1 MSTSHF
7 KYLAVLSV
15 LGAAAFSHGSDSF
28 LSKLPASPI
37 LNVTTVPSNGDV
49 NPYGVAYVP
58 SGFAT
63 GGALSPG
70 DILVSNFNNS
80 ANMQGTGT
88 SIVNISQSGAQ
99 TVFFHGTGD
108 GLTTALSVLR
118 GGYVLVG
125 SVPTADGTFSTINM
139 GSLVVL
145 DKFGNLVQSITDTAL
160 LNGPWDM
167 AVQDDGRTARVF
179 ISNVLSGTVSRLDIT
194 LEPHFWISKATQIG
208 SGYKHVAN
216 SAALALGPTG
226 LVYDQAN
233 DSLYVASTADN
244 AIYRI
249 SGALNRETDA
259 SVGHLVYADNA
270 HLRGPLALI
279 LAPNGDLIATNG
291 DAVNADAN
299 FPSEMVEF
307 TTKGKF
313 VDQLSVDSSGQG
325 GAFGLA
331 LARIGSNWQVAAVD
345 DITNTLK
352 VWNVPLSTHVHGHE
366 GD

>member
-7 KYLAVLSV
+7 KYLAVLSA
-15 LGAAAFSHGSDSF
+15 LGAAVLGHGNDSF
-28 LSKLPASPI
+28 LSKLPASPL

-58 SGFAT
+58 SGIAT
-63 GGALSPG
+63 GGALHPG

-88 SIVNISQSGAQ
+88 SIVSISQAGAQ
-99 TVFFHGTGD
+99 TVFFNGTGT

-118 GGYVLVG
+118 RGYVLVG
-125 SVPTADGTFSTINM
+125 STPTRDGTFSTINL

-145 DKFGNLVQSITDTAL
+145 DKFGNLVQSIADPAL
-160 LNGPWDM
+160 LNGPWDLT
-167 AVQDDGRTARVF
+167 VQDNGATAQVF

-194 LEPHFWISKATQIG
+194 MEPHFWVSKATQIA
-208 SGYKHVAN
+208 SGYMHIAN

-226 LVYDQAN
+226 LAYNAD
-233 DSLYVASTADN
+233 DDTLYVASTADN

-249 SGALNRETDA
+249 PGARSRASDA
-259 SVGHLVYADNA
+259 GIGHLVYADNA

-279 LAPNGDLIATNG
+279 LAPNGNLITTNG
-291 DAVNADAN
+291 DAVNANAS

-313 VDQLSVDSSGQG
+313 VDQVSVDSSGQG

-331 LARIGSNWQVAAVD
+331 LSRIGSNWQLAAVD
-345 DITNTLK
+345 DITNT
-352 VWNVPLSTHVHGHE
+352 VIAWNVPVR
-366 GD
+366 